1 VTQAET
7 KKLQEV
13 SERAIRME
21 EKQVSMS
28 EDIQEIKELLKAQ
41 DQKFAKFV
49 EASERKF
56 ITRLEATAISTFIG
70 IVISL
75 AVLFIN
81 LTKHN

>member
-1 VTQAET
+1 MTQAET

-49 EASERKF
+49 EASEKKF
-56 ITRLEATAISTFIG
+56 ITRLEATAISVFVG
-70 IVISL
+70 FLVSMV
-75 AVLFIN
+75 VLFIN
-81 LTKHN
+81 IKEKL

>member
-1 VTQAET
+1 MTQAET

-49 EASERKF
+49 DASERKF
-56 ITRLEATAISTFIG
+56 ITRLEATAISVFVG
-70 IVISL
+70 FLVSMV
-75 AVLFIN
+75 VLFIN
-81 LTKHN
+81 IKEKL